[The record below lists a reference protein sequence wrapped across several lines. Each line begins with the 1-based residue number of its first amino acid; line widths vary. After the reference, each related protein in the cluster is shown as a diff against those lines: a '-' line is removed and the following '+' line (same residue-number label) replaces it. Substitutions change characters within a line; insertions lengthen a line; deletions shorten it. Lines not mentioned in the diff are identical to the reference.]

1 VVISVF
7 RQPQRTAS
15 VSSGIVLSHEQ
26 IKARR
31 GFTAPARRRSASHAW
46 TPENDMA
53 GDPGTRLSD
62 LAAAIPPDCR
72 IAQGCSARAGG
83 CSDPDCGKPAILR
96 RISHN
101 RAAPAPPKWSGSNDG
116 KFWELPGRGA
126 FKCSS
131 L

>member
-1 VVISVF
+1 
-7 RQPQRTAS
+7 
-15 VSSGIVLSHEQ
+15 
-26 IKARR
+26 
-31 GFTAPARRRSASHAW
+31 
-46 TPENDMA
+46 MA

-72 IAQGCSARAGG
+72 MAQGCSARAGG
-83 CSDPDCGKPAILR
+83 WSDPVCGKPAILR

-101 RAAPAPPKWSGSNDG
+101 RAAPAPPKWSGSNEG
-116 KFWELPGRGA
+116 SSGSVQVEEL